1 MEEVELRQKK
11 YSNRTASG
19 WDQPANQQEDR
30 HGLCPREIRLTG
42 TVCRIPVSLLP
53 TTGIRKV
60 PPVVSHHRNIN
71 VARFQETT
79 MRFLGFVLIFI
90 LSYCRVNGFYQSS
103 EYHLCHVAEKEGVIR
118 MDMAANSADYHFIR
132 SPESDKMAIDYIEV
146 ERKNN
151 GTFYNAAWLRAS
163 EEWQRRKLKV
173 SIPEGLLEE
182 HVIAVLCYTLDQPPL
197 YRNFNKAIR
206 NYGVNDEIYS
216 KCFHYKSLH
225 YLLSVALSILQ
236 KSTWGPDPGT
246 AVYRGMDRKVQVSE
260 GINIRFGQFA
270 STSLDIMQS
279 ISTFT
284 NEEISSNTLFNITTA
299 HGVSIQNLSFF
310 RTEEEVLIPPYEVF
324 KVTKVF
330 DWEGGLGVNII
341 LSSIGTQQT
350 EVRLQS
356 DGPGHL
362 RVVRV
367 LETPSLWWLSI
378 LIILL
383 ILLLALCIVFLKKRK
398 LIACRI

>member
-1 MEEVELRQKK
+1 M
-11 YSNRTASG
+11 
-19 WDQPANQQEDR
+19 
-30 HGLCPREIRLTG
+30 
-42 TVCRIPVSLLP
+42 
-53 TTGIRKV
+53 
-60 PPVVSHHRNIN
+60 N
-71 VARFQETT
+71 VARFQDTA
-79 MRFLGFVLIFI
+79 MRFLGFFLIFI

-103 EYHLCHVAEKEGVIR
+103 EHRLCHVAEKKGAIQ
-118 MDMAANSADYHFIR
+118 MDMAANSADYHFNH
-132 SPESDKMAIDYIEV
+132 SPESDKIAIDYIEV

-151 GTFYNAAWLRAS
+151 GTFYDAAWLQAS

-182 HVIAVLCYTLDQPPL
+182 HVIAVLCYTSDQPPL

-225 YLLSVALSILQ
+225 YFLSVTLSILQ
-236 KSTWGPDPGT
+236 NSAWRPDPGT
-246 AVYRGMDRKVQVSE
+246 RVYRGMDRRVQVSKGE
-260 GINIRFGQFA
+260 NIRFGQFA

-279 ISTFT
+279 ITTFT
-284 NEEISSNTLFNITTA
+284 NEETSSNTLFNITTA

-310 RTEEEVLIPPYEVF
+310 RTEEEVLIPPHEVF
-324 KVTKVF
+324 KVTKVV
-330 DWEGGLGVNII
+330 DWEDGGLGVNIV

-350 EVRLQS
+350 EVRLES

-367 LETPSLWWLSI
+367 LEAPSLWWASI

-383 ILLLALCIVFLKKRK
+383 ILLLALCIVVLKKRK
-398 LIACRI
+398 LISG